1 MIRFWPVIMAASS
14 DARNN
19 AAPAMSVGWLRRPSG
34 TPDRIPALN
43 SSRDWPGGRNWPSIG
58 VSVDTG
64 ETLFTRM
71 DGANSWANTLVSC
84 TTPAFATAYAEKPVR
99 AFTADRDAVLT
110 IDPPPLADMGP
121 TAYLQHQNTLVRF
134 TRSCRSHSSGLRS
147 TKVVRRIGIPALLN
161 ATLREP

>member
-43 SSRDWPGGRNWPSIG
+43 SSRDWPGGRNWSSIG
-58 VSVDTG
+58 VSVDSG

-110 IDPPPLADMGP
+110 IAPPPPAVINSNSH
-121 TAYLQHQNTLVRF
+121 LQHQKRLARF
-134 TRSCRSHSSGLRS
+134 Q
-147 TKVVRRIGIPALLN
+147 
-161 ATLREP
+161 